1 MGHEEQRSEKVAI
14 VTGGGSGIGAATA
27 KRLADSG
34 VHVCL
39 LDINYSGADSVRSSI
54 EQSGGG
60 ACIYEVD
67 IRDENQIKEAVNDIA
82 KKYGRLDILFC
93 NAGINGTLSSIEHLD
108 VADWDRTIE
117 TNLRSTFLLVK
128 YSIPHMK
135 ESSGGSI
142 IITSSINGNRR
153 FAGFGMAAYS
163 TSKAGQIGFMKMAAL
178 ELARYK
184 IRVNAICPGAIETN
198 IDDSTEKSESVKEI
212 EIPVEYPEGMQP
224 LANGPGQPEQVASLV
239 AFLASDEAS
248 HISGT
253 EIYVDGTES
262 LL

>member
-1 MGHEEQRSEKVAI
+1 MGNVEQRSEKVAI
-14 VTGGGSGIGAATA
+14 VTGGGSGIGAAAA
-27 KRLADSG
+27 KKLADSG

-39 LDINYSGADSVRSSI
+39 LDINYSGAASVRSSI

-67 IRDENQIKEAVNDIA
+67 VRDENQIKEAVNDIVE
-82 KKYGRLDILFC
+82 KYGRLDILFC

-117 TNLRSTFLLVK
+117 TNLRSTFLFVK

-135 ESSGGSI
+135 ESGGGSI

-163 TSKAGQIGFMKMAAL
+163 TSKAAQIGFMKMAAL

-198 IDDSTEKSESVKEI
+198 IDDSTDKSESVKEI
-212 EIPVEYPEGMQP
+212 EIPIEYPEGMQP

>member
-1 MGHEEQRSEKVAI
+1 M
-14 VTGGGSGIGAATA
+14 
-27 KRLADSG
+27 
-34 VHVCL
+34 
-39 LDINYSGADSVRSSI
+39 DINYSGAASVRSSI

-67 IRDENQIKEAVNDIA
+67 VRDENQIKEAVNDIVE
-82 KKYGRLDILFC
+82 KYGRLDILFC

-117 TNLRSTFLLVK
+117 TNLRSTFLFVK

-135 ESSGGSI
+135 ESGGGSI

-163 TSKAGQIGFMKMAAL
+163 TSKAAQIGFMKMAAL

-198 IDDSTEKSESVKEI
+198 IDDSTDKSESVKEI
-212 EIPVEYPEGMQP
+212 EIPIEYPEGMQP